1 MESSINEK
9 TENNPQNKNEIYK
22 NQIKSILECLKSPMA
37 RPKALE
43 AILGLCESE
52 ELTEIF
58 ISLELPKIMVR
69 LLENEDI
76 KEKDQVLQILIN
88 ISGKE
93 SYLPHFLKINTI
105 HRILNLIFKTIKS
118 EFEQK
123 DKEKNNKK
131 ETYESPED
139 VILESLDKMLGKDL
153 LYENGKIFDVKM
165 EFDKYVI
172 NADKVTDLKGM
183 ENETFL
189 NLYFMFLCNLTSYEP
204 GQKNMLDL
212 QNENKNFHGVVFF
225 KLLDKFFEYIYHNSF
240 NFCSAIIAN
249 ISSLKEGRKLILE
262 NKIFKIFLIRFDK
275 MNAMKTINIIRLIR
289 NCSFE
294 YKDYVQDFLEKDSI
308 MFKFLIKLL
317 CLINNA
323 DDDKLG
329 IEEIDNIYLTNFD
342 VKDLTEDDKET
353 LNDLIVDI
361 FLILTNSAKAV
372 DEMKNKKVKE
382 CIELVEEKAISK
394 CKEDMK
400 NKLIDRLLVIKDCL
414 SKETQELK
422 E

>member
-58 ISLELPKIMVR
+58 ISLELPKIMIR

-212 QNENKNFHGVVFF
+212 QNENKNFHGVIFF

-323 DDDKLG
+323 DDGKLG

>member
-342 VKDLTEDDKET
+342 VKDLTDDDKET

>member
-1 MESSINEK
+1 MESSINENS
-9 TENNPQNKNEIYK
+9 ENNSQNKNEIYK

-372 DEMKNKKVKE
+372 NEMKNKKVKE

>member
-1 MESSINEK
+1 MESTINEK
-9 TENNPQNKNEIYK
+9 NENNPHNKNEIYK

-58 ISLELPKIMVR
+58 ISLELPKVMVR

-123 DKEKNNKK
+123 DKDNNKK
-131 ETYESPED
+131 EIYESPED

-225 KLLDKFFEYIYHNSF
+225 KLLDKFFEYIHHNSF

-329 IEEIDNIYLTNFD
+329 IEEIDNIYFTNFD

>member
-58 ISLELPKIMVR
+58 ISLELPKIMIR

-323 DDDKLG
+323 DDGKLG

>member
-1 MESSINEK
+1 MESSINENS
-9 TENNPQNKNEIYK
+9 ENNSQNKNEIYK

-58 ISLELPKIMVR
+58 ISLELPKIMIR

-353 LNDLIVDI
+353 LNDLIVDV

>member
-52 ELTEIF
+52 ELREIF
-58 ISLELPKIMVR
+58 ISLELPKIMIR

-172 NADKVTDLKGM
+172 NSDKVTDLKGM

-329 IEEIDNIYLTNFD
+329 IEEIDNIIFTNFD
-342 VKDLTEDDKET
+342 VKEMTEDDKEIM
-353 LNDLIVDI
+353 NDLIVDV
-361 FLILTNSAKAV
+361 FLILTNSPEAV
-372 DEMKNKKVKE
+372 NEMKNKKVKE
-382 CIELVEEKAISK
+382 CIELIEEKAINK

-400 NKLIDRLLVIKDCL
+400 NKLIDRFMVIKDCL
-414 SKETQELK
+414 SKPTQELK
-422 E
+422 

>member
-1 MESSINEK
+1 MESTINEK
-9 TENNPQNKNEIYK
+9 NENNPQNKNEIYK

-58 ISLELPKIMVR
+58 ISLELPKVMVR

-123 DKEKNNKK
+123 DKENNKK
-131 ETYESPED
+131 EIYESPED

-225 KLLDKFFEYIYHNSF
+225 KLLDKFFEYIHHNSF

-329 IEEIDNIYLTNFD
+329 IEEIDNIYFTNFD

-414 SKETQELK
+414 SKETQEVK

>member
-1 MESSINEK
+1 MESSINENS
-9 TENNPQNKNEIYK
+9 ENNSQNKNEIYK

-58 ISLELPKIMVR
+58 ISLELPKIMIR

-172 NADKVTDLKGM
+172 NTDKVTDLKGM

>member
-342 VKDLTEDDKET
+342 EKDLTEDDKET

-372 DEMKNKKVKE
+372 NEMKNKKVKE

>member
-172 NADKVTDLKGM
+172 NTDKVTDLKGM

-372 DEMKNKKVKE
+372 NEMKNKKVKE

-414 SKETQELK
+414 SKQTQELK

>member
-1 MESSINEK
+1 MESS
-9 TENNPQNKNEIYK
+9 NNPQNKNEIYK

-37 RPKALE
+37 RPKTLE

-58 ISLELPKIMVR
+58 ISLELPKVMIR
-69 LLENEDI
+69 LLENEEI
-76 KEKDQVLQILIN
+76 KEKDQVLQILVN

-105 HRILNLIFKTIKS
+105 HRVLKLIFNTIKS
-118 EFEQK
+118 EFE
-123 DKEKNNKK
+123 EKNNEKKDKK
-131 ETYESPED
+131 ETYETPED

-225 KLLDKFFEYIYHNSF
+225 KLLDKFFEYIHHNSF

-249 ISSLKEGRKLILE
+249 ISSLKDGRKLILE

-275 MNAMKTINIIRLIR
+275 MNVMKTINIIRLIR

-308 MFKFLIKLL
+308 MFKYLIKLL
-317 CLINNA
+317 CLINNS
-323 DDDKLG
+323 DEDKLG
-329 IEEIDNIYLTNFD
+329 MDEIDSIYFTNFD

-372 DEMKNKKVKE
+372 DEMKKKKVKE
-382 CIELVEEKAISK
+382 CIEFVEEKAISK

>member
-58 ISLELPKIMVR
+58 ISLELPKIMIR

-329 IEEIDNIYLTNFD
+329 IEEIDNIIFTNFD
-342 VKDLTEDDKET
+342 VKEMTEDDKEIM
-353 LNDLIVDI
+353 NDLIVDV
-361 FLILTNSAKAV
+361 FLILTNSPEAV
-372 DEMKNKKVKE
+372 NEMKNKKVKE

>member
-1 MESSINEK
+1 MESSINE
-9 TENNPQNKNEIYK
+9 NNSQNKNEVYK
-22 NQIKSILECLKSPMA
+22 NQIKSVLECLKSPMA

-58 ISLELPKIMVR
+58 ISLELPKVMVR

-118 EFEQK
+118 EFEG
-123 DKEKNNKK
+123 KEKNNNKN
-131 ETYESPED
+131 EIYESPDD

-172 NADKVTDLKGM
+172 NADKLTDLKGM

-204 GQKNMLDL
+204 GQKSILDL
-212 QNENKNFHGVVFF
+212 SNENKNFHGVVFF

-240 NFCSAIIAN
+240 NFCSGIIAN
-249 ISSLKEGRKLILE
+249 VSSLKEGRKLILE
-262 NKIFKIFLIRFDK
+262 NKIFRIFLIRFDK
-275 MNAMKTINIIRLIR
+275 MNSMKMMNIIRLIR

-294 YKDYVQDFLEKDSI
+294 YKEYIDDFLEKDGI
-308 MFKFLIKLL
+308 MFKYLIKLL

-323 DDDKLG
+323 DDEKLG
-329 IEEIDNIYLTNFD
+329 IEEIDNIYFTNFD
-342 VKDLTEDDKET
+342 VKELTQDDKEIM
-353 LNDLIVDI
+353 NDLIIDV

-372 DEMKNKKVKE
+372 NEMRNKKIKE

-394 CKEDMK
+394 CNEDMK
-400 NKLIDRLLVIKDCL
+400 NKLVDRFMVIKDCL
-414 SKETQELK
+414 SRDLK
-422 E
+422 EMK

>member
-1 MESSINEK
+1 MESSNN
-9 TENNPQNKNEIYK
+9 ENNSQDKNEVYK
-22 NQIKSILECLKSPMA
+22 NQIKSILECFKSPMA

-52 ELTEIF
+52 ELIQIF
-58 ISLELPKIMVR
+58 ISLELPKIMIR

-76 KEKDQVLQILIN
+76 KEKDIVLQILIN
-88 ISGKE
+88 LAGKE
-93 SYLPHFLKINTI
+93 NYLPHFLKINTI
-105 HRILNLIFKTIKS
+105 HRVLNLIFKTIKS
-118 EFEQK
+118 EFEEK
-123 DKEKNNKK
+123 NKEKNNDKK
-131 ETYESPED
+131 EIYESPDD

-204 GQKNMLDL
+204 GQKSILDL
-212 QNENKNFHGVVFF
+212 DNENKNFHGVVFF

-240 NFCSAIIAN
+240 NFCSGIIAN

-275 MNAMKTINIIRLIR
+275 MNSMKTMNIIRLIR

-294 YKDYVQDFLEKDSI
+294 YKDYVKDFLEKDGI
-308 MFKFLIKLL
+308 MFKYLIKLL

-329 IEEIDNIYLTNFD
+329 IEEIDNIIFTNFD
-342 VKDLTEDDKET
+342 VKEMTKDDKEIM
-353 LNDLIVDI
+353 NDLIVDV
-361 FLILTNSAKAV
+361 FLILTNSPEAV
-372 DEMKNKKVKE
+372 NEMKNKKVKE
-382 CIELVEEKAISK
+382 CIELIEEKAINK

-400 NKLIDRLLVIKDCL
+400 NKLIDRFMVIKDCL
-414 SKETQELK
+414 SKPTQELK
-422 E
+422 

>member
-1 MESSINEK
+1 MESSINENS
-9 TENNPQNKNEIYK
+9 ENNSQNKNEIYK

-58 ISLELPKIMVR
+58 ISLELPKIMIR

>member
-1 MESSINEK
+1 MESTINEK
-9 TENNPQNKNEIYK
+9 NENNPQNKNEIYK

-58 ISLELPKIMVR
+58 ISLELPKVMVR

-123 DKEKNNKK
+123 DKDNNKK
-131 ETYESPED
+131 EIYESPED

-225 KLLDKFFEYIYHNSF
+225 KLLDKFFEYIHHNSF

-329 IEEIDNIYLTNFD
+329 IEEIDNIYFNNFD

-414 SKETQELK
+414 SKETQDVK

>member
-58 ISLELPKIMVR
+58 ISLELPKIMIR

-372 DEMKNKKVKE
+372 NEMKNKKVKE